1 MKYFSETL
9 TILSIIILILVIY
22 LARTGS
28 EYYSTSDDDELIFEV
43 EDVRMSDAE
52 KSQRQRDYQQMLKEK
67 EMKKQMLTRPCISR
81 CDCCWDGQ
89 TPEAVRD
96 RTEACSKNYKLNSL
110 DYNNCIKGGS
120 TKEGRLLASE
130 ACKSSYGTGGV
141 FGFGKKC

>member
-9 TILSIIILILVIY
+9 TVLSIIILILVIY

-28 EYYSTSDDDELIFEV
+28 EYYQFNEPDMDDDEFDWSTPDV
-43 EDVRMSDAE
+43 EDVRMSDIE
-52 KSQRQRDYQQMLKEK
+52 KAQRQRDYQQMLKEK

-96 RTEACSKNYKLNSL
+96 RTEACGKKYKLNSL
-110 DYNNCIKGGS
+110 DYNNCIKGS
-120 TKEGRLLASE
+120 SNEAHN
-130 ACKSSYGTGGV
+130 ACKSSYGKGLFFKT
-141 FGFGKKC
+141 C